1 MTLGLK
7 GGIRDRKFNT
17 NKKNFLKPLNIF
29 CQIYLLSCALSFY
42 LDFWNAKFLP
52 LSSENGTELLDQ
64 LNISNVM
71 CEYDNYKHFCSA
83 FLKIQSDQTENLL
96 FCQEQLSCLPSI
108 TIKKYKLVIIGFC
121 TCILTLFI
129 NPLIYSLEN

>member
-17 NKKNFLKPLNIF
+17 NKKNLSKTLKYFLSDLSIKLCFELLSGFLK
-29 CQIYLLSCALSFY
+29 YV
-42 LDFWNAKFLP
+42 KFLP

-71 CEYDNYKHFCSA
+71 CEHDNYKHFCSA

-108 TIKKYKLVIIGFC
+108 TIKN
-121 TCILTLFI
+121 I
-129 NPLIYSLEN
+129 N